1 MDAVHASVRGL
12 VSVESRSAA
21 HASVTSHHYF
31 ALVDFTLA
39 IEGRVKGIKK

>member
-12 VSVESRSAA
+12 VESRSAA